1 MEDTKGGVALSQ
13 ENQSCLR
20 FSLEESLWFRK
31 GQEVEELISISLD
44 PDITIQEND
53 QYVTIRGSLELT
65 GEYKSYEANVVSEG
79 KGLPLRNL
87 LRGWRNARKM
97 EAVNFHIDSP
107 LILRFR
113 IIGFKAF
120 MISTSS

>member
-1 MEDTKGGVALSQ
+1 MSQ

-65 GEYKSYEANVVSEG
+65 GEYKTYEDSAASEEEG
-79 KGLPLRNL
+79 FTSQKFVERVAQKEEEGSQ
-87 LRGWRNARKM
+87 
-97 EAVNFHIDSP
+97 NFHTASR
-107 LILRFR
+107 LISRFP
-113 IIGFKAF
+113 IIGFKAS
-120 MISTSS
+120 MISTSL

>member
-1 MEDTKGGVALSQ
+1 MSQ

-31 GQEVEELISISLD
+31 GQEVEELVSISLD

-65 GEYKSYEANVVSEG
+65 GEYKSDEESDENEDENVPNQKYVERVEAQ
-79 KGLPLRNL
+79 R
-87 LRGWRNARKM
+87 RRK
-97 EAVNFHIDSP
+97 
-107 LILRFR
+107 L
-113 IIGFKAF
+113 
-120 MISTSS
+120 